1 MFRSILKNSLKT
13 ILNTVFKTTLVSTLL
28 FAHFAVNAEQ
38 FKTFSNL
45 EVHYIALP
53 STFIQPEVAKKYG
66 IKRSKTNGLLN
77 ISILDKTQN
86 KAAVSA
92 TLTGTGRNLIGQT
105 HQLTFTEVKEGK
117 AIYYLSD
124 YPYTNEEIVNFEIKI
139 KTQNRSNIL
148 KFQHKFYVE

>member
-1 MFRSILKNSLKT
+1 MFHSGLKNYLKA
-13 ILNTVFKTTLVSTLL
+13 ILTTVFKTTLVSTLL

-53 STFIQPEVAKKYG
+53 STFIQPEMAKQYD

-77 ISILDKTQN
+77 ISILDKRQN
-86 KAAVSA
+86 NSAVPA

-117 AIYYLSD
+117 AIYYLAE
-124 YPYTNEEIVNFEIKI
+124 YPYLNEEIVNFEINIRTDK
-139 KTQNRSNIL
+139 KSNTL

>member
-1 MFRSILKNSLKT
+1 M
-13 ILNTVFKTTLVSTLL
+13 VS
-28 FAHFAVNAEQ
+28 FASQAAQ

-53 STFIQPEVAKKYG
+53 STFITPNIAKQYA

-77 ISILDKTQN
+77 ISILDKRQN
-86 KAAVSA
+86 NSAVPA
-92 TLTGTGRNLIGQT
+92 TLTGTGRNLIGQI

-117 AIYYLSD
+117 AIYYLAE
-124 YPYTNEEIVNFEIKI
+124 YPYLNEEIVNFEINI
-139 KTQNRSNIL
+139 KTDKKSNTL

>member
-1 MFRSILKNSLKT
+1 MFRSMTICKT
-13 ILNTVFKTTLVSTLL
+13 LFLSALL
-28 FAHFAVNAEQ
+28 FASLGVNAEQ

-53 STFIQPEVAKKYG
+53 STFIQPEIAKQYG

-77 ISILDKTQN
+77 ISILDKRKDKT
-86 KAAVSA
+86 AVPA

-117 AIYYLSD
+117 AIYYLAE
-124 YPYTNEEIVNFEIKI
+124 YPYLNEEIVNFDITI
-139 KTQNRSNIL
+139 KTEKKSNAL